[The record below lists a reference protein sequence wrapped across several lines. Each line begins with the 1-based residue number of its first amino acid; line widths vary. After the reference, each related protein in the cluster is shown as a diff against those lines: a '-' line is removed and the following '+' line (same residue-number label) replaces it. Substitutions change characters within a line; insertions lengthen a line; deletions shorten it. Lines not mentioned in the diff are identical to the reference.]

1 MFHSIIA
8 RVKLGT
14 QLVDFD
20 LARLQKFIAL
30 LPLFLQLEDPAAEP
44 VEVLQHDQ
52 PLDIRQ
58 SFFSILVERVRFLLF
73 AEGRADNVLNALRRE
88 ELVLDELQV
97 GLVPRALHIGH
108 VHLLSVEARAVNAAD
123 GASLGF
129 GAVTSVFG
137 RAAAEIAQTV
147 VVSVEL
153 SSGLG
158 HLRCTVSI
166 VDSALGFHF
175 LG

>member
-30 LPLFLQLEDPAAEP
+30 LPLFLQLKDAAAEP

-58 SFFSILVERVRFLLF
+58 RFFSILVERVRFLL
-73 AEGRADNVLNALRRE
+73 
-88 ELVLDELQV
+88 
-97 GLVPRALHIGH
+97 
-108 VHLLSVEARAVNAAD
+108 LSER
-123 GASLGF
+123 
-129 GAVTSVFG
+129 
-137 RAAAEIAQTV
+137 
-147 VVSVEL
+147 
-153 SSGLG
+153 
-158 HLRCTVSI
+158 
-166 VDSALGFHF
+166 
-175 LG
+175 